1 MSASIMSE
9 INISELAKLLNVAKS
24 TVSKALKDSYNIS
37 NETRDRIKAMA
48 KEMNY
53 QPNPH
58 ASGLKNHK
66 SHTIAVIV
74 PDTTNHF
81 FSAAIKA
88 VQLAGYERGYHV
100 LTYSTLDDA
109 EKEVSIFSLLKNGRV
124 DGVII
129 STVNDA
135 GHIDHIKDF
144 AARGYP
150 VIFFDRVC
158 EDFNGVKIITNDLE
172 IASDA
177 TEFLINKGCKRVAF
191 LSVLKDFS
199 IGNNRLIGYLNALK
213 KNNIPVDESL
223 ILNGSMDYENNYLLI
238 HQMLSGS
245 NPPDGVLAP
254 VERMAITCYYV
265 CKELKI
271 KIPEQLKV
279 ASYSNL
285 EYASLLSPGLTTITQ
300 PAFEM
305 GSKAAHLMFNSFE
318 KKKYK
323 LKNETI
329 VIPSV
334 FIEGESTG

>member
-1 MSASIMSE
+1 MKQ
-9 INISELAKLLNVAKS
+9 INISDLAKALNVAKS
-24 TVSKALKDSYNIS
+24 TVSKALRDSHNIS
-37 NETRDRIKAMA
+37 TKTKDRVKAMA
-48 KEMNY
+48 MEMDY

-58 ASGLKNHK
+58 ASSLKNHK
-66 SHTIAVIV
+66 SNTIALIV

-81 FSAAIKA
+81 FSTAIKA
-88 VQLAGYERGYHV
+88 VQLVGYERGYHV
-100 LTYSTLDDA
+100 LAYSTLDDA
-109 EKEVSIFSLLKNGRV
+109 EKEKSIFSLLKNGRV
-124 DGVII
+124 DGVIM

-135 GHIDHIKDF
+135 GHIDHIKEF
-144 AARGYP
+144 AGKGYP

-158 EDFNGVKIITNDLE
+158 EDFDGVKIITNDLE

-199 IGNNRLIGYLNALK
+199 IGNNRLKGYMNALE
-213 KNNIPVDESL
+213 KNKIPLDESL
-223 ILNGSMDYENNYLLI
+223 ILNGSMDYENNHKLI
-238 HQMLSGS
+238 REMLTGT

-254 VERMAITCYYV
+254 VEKMAITCYFV

-271 KIPEQLKV
+271 NIPKQLKV
-279 ASYSNL
+279 VSYSNL

-305 GSKAAHLMFNSFE
+305 GTIAATMMFNSFE
-318 KKKYK
+318 KKKYR

-334 FIEGESTG
+334 FTERDSTVEI